1 MEKRYSEMTDRELLD
16 EIGRLTEKARK
27 AEQLGIVNEYA
38 VYERKITMAKCYLMD
53 PANFKENETYK
64 IEGDPG
70 STFTISYMNGVFAWG
85 YKNNSKELEAFPISL
100 LK

>member
-16 EIGRLTEKARK
+16 EIGSLTEKARK
-27 AEQLGIVNEYA
+27 SEQLGMVNEYA
-38 VYERKITMAKCYLMD
+38 VYERKIAMAKCYLMD
-53 PANFKENETYK
+53 PNNFKANEIYT

-70 STFTISYMNGVFAWG
+70 SKFVISYMNGVFAWG
-85 YKNNSKELEAFPISL
+85 YRNESKELEAFPISM